1 MRGAGRVLFAAIML
15 VMLGTLNIIYG
26 IGALDDA
33 NIFVG
38 DTRFILD
45 DLSTLGWVLI
55 IVGAL
60 QLTGGFSLMGG
71 GGYGKV
77 IGIVAGTFGA
87 VAAFF
92 SIGDAFP
99 WWSLMMFIL
108 CIWIVHGLVIFDED
122 QAYADTRRQP

>member
-1 MRGAGRVLFAAIML
+1 MRGAGRTLFAAILL

-33 NIFVG
+33 NFVIS
-38 DTRFILD
+38 DTRYILD
-45 DLSTLGWVLI
+45 DLNTLGWVLI

-92 SIGDAFP
+92 SIGGAFP

-122 QAYADTRRQP
+122 QTYAETRRQP

>member
-1 MRGAGRVLFAAIML
+1 MRGAGRTLFAAILL

-45 DLSTLGWVLI
+45 DLNALGWVLI

-71 GGYGKV
+71 GGYGKF
-77 IGIVAGTFGA
+77 IGILAATLGA
-87 VAAFF
+87 VSAFF
-92 SIGDAFP
+92 SIGGAYP
-99 WWSLMMFIL
+99 WWSILMFIV
-108 CIWIVHGLVIFDED
+108 CIWIIHGLVMFDED
-122 QAYADTRRQP
+122 QRYAEGPRA